1 MLELFAHLHS
11 LHPLSAETVAALMKC
26 MRQKELRRN
35 QVWLQQG
42 AVCDKPAFVERGMAK
57 VYFEEGSKELVLGY
71 AIKND
76 VLIAA
81 GSYFSGMPSCLTI
94 RAVEGT
100 ILVYVP
106 VAEMN
111 GLLARFT
118 DLNFLMRMI
127 AEREAGRLEKHLELM
142 MLPARERFI
151 RVGELWPWMIQR
163 CTDRMIAAFIGV
175 TPNCISYY
183 RNGRWEERRRSR

>member
-1 MLELFAHLHS
+1 MLELFAHLNA
-11 LHPLSAETVAALMKC
+11 LHPLSAETVAALMRC

-35 QVWLQQG
+35 QVWLQEG
-42 AVCDKPAFVERGMAK
+42 SVCDKLAFVERGLAK
-57 VYFEEGSKELVLGY
+57 TYFEEGSKELVLGY

-81 GSYFSGMPSCLTI
+81 DSYFSGGVSSLTI

-100 ILVYVP
+100 IVVYVP

-111 GLLARFT
+111 GLLSRFD
-118 DLNFLMRMI
+118 DLNVLMRVI
-127 AEREAGRLEKHLELM
+127 AEKEAGRLEKHLELL
-142 MLPARERFI
+142 MLPARVRFE
-151 RVGELWPWMIQR
+151 RVGELWPWMLER
-163 CTDRMIAAFIGV
+163 CTDRMVAAFIGV

-183 RNGRWEERRRSR
+183 RNGRWEERRRE